1 MTHPLRIDRTR
12 SAETM
17 LHRRHEQLLND
28 RKLPLSVRQ
37 MISSHMA
44 KPWIPEFWAVA
55 LRPTGADSKI
65 YLDFQIG
72 EADGASWYFPSAKWW
87 LAHAHASHPPDGTGC
102 DVGAHV
108 DFLTREGAL
117 HEFDYATITR
127 GGQLSIL
134 HPADFEK
141 ECEWWRNR

>member
-1 MTHPLRIDRTR
+1 MRIDRTR

-17 LHRRHEQLLND
+17 LHRRHEQLVND

-37 MISSHMA
+37 MISAHMFP
-44 KPWIPEFWAVA
+44 PWISEFWSVA
-55 LRPTGADSKI
+55 LRPVSADSKI

-72 EADGASWYFPSAKWW
+72 TAEDASWYFPSAKWW

-102 DVGAHV
+102 DVAAHV
-108 DFLTREGAL
+108 SALTSEGDAPA
-117 HEFDYATITR
+117 FDYATITR

-134 HPADFEK
+134 RPEDFEK
-141 ECEWWRNR
+141 ECAWWRSRR